1 MSESLEVIEARFDKV
16 AVLDG
21 SAMTL
26 GAALAYSLDV
36 PVLIAELR
44 QARTA
49 LADTLSALVEIDT
62 EIAQACPLWAITFPE
77 GHTAKEVAAEANEVL
92 DGILAVLERDIAG
105 LSREQRSRAANSSA
119 YSQRIPPGA
128 ADNAVDRPAHN
139 GASPC
144 PITSRRPAGGRPEI
158 VQCLAYA

>member
-1 MSESLEVIEARFDKV
+1 MSEDLDVIEARFDRV
-16 AVLDG
+16 TALDESAV
-21 SAMTL
+21 TL

-44 QARTA
+44 RARTA

-77 GHTAKEVAAEANEVL
+77 GHTAEEVAAEANEVL

-105 LSREQRSRAANSSA
+105 LSREQRSRSADSSA
-119 YSQRIPPGA
+119 YSQQITPGV
-128 ADNAVDRPAHN
+128 ADNAVNHQPTTERPHV
-139 GASPC
+139 
-144 PITSRRPAGGRPEI
+144 R
-158 VQCLAYA
+158 